1 MRIDVQRAYG
11 FNSTQEI
18 DNTLRQTVLANK
30 DVNNIKNSKNAD
42 INTVANNQQLKNFDP
57 DKIVTQKERKFFI
70 RMFPE
75 SSEQLEKHVLF
86 NRTGRISQP
95 NISKGSIVDGR
106 I

>member
-11 FNSTQEI
+11 YSSPQELENS
-18 DNTLRQTVLANK
+18 LRQTVLATK
-30 DVNNIKNSKNAD
+30 DVNNVQKAKMSD
-42 INTVANNQQLKNFDP
+42 INNVANNQQMNNFDP
-57 DKIVTQKERKFFI
+57 EKIVTQKERKFFI
-70 RMFPE
+70 RMFPD

-106 I
+106 V